1 MGIICIHE
9 SLALKVYLLSILTI
23 AILCIMITYSTALRI
38 IMMITIVIN
47 TIYGEVDVGEI
58 CLYVYIYR
66 VACKTL
72 RKSTDC
78 SEVFK

>member
-23 AILCIMITYSTALRI
+23 AILCIMITYSTVLRI

-47 TIYGEVDVGEI
+47 TIYGEILVKYASMFIFIG
-58 CLYVYIYR
+58 
-66 VACKTL
+66 
-72 RKSTDC
+72 
-78 SEVFK
+78 